1 VANLIEM
8 IRSVI
13 TPDVVRHSSSLTG
26 ESDAA
31 TRNAID
37 VAIPSVLAGTLELGS
52 TQAGA
57 GRLQQMISDGGY
69 GAETVSGFEHMLADE
84 TARSSLER
92 SGGHLLSSLF
102 GSDEHAVTQAVA
114 QTSSVG
120 EKSAARLLRLI
131 APLVMGVLGKQISS
145 LRLDANGIMN
155 MLVGERGAIV
165 SALPPGVARAIG
177 VGEVREVREE
187 TRPREHEA
195 ARTIKVARRSRFR
208 PALIG
213 SVAVLTL
220 LFFLTRN
227 RDRGR
232 DEVRVTVPP
241 AAEIEQPSLPAPPPP
256 TMSAPT
262 AEFSE
267 LDTYLTGPTDQP
279 ARVLV
284 LERVTFDTHSSRLK
298 EDAKATLHEL
308 AKILKAH
315 PETKVRI
322 EGHTADEGGPSAN
335 RRMSLDRANS
345 VKAELVSAGADGSQI
360 ETKGLGAETT
370 SAPNRRMVVVVVK

>member
-1 VANLIEM
+1 MANLIEM

-69 GAETVSGFEHMLADE
+69 GPETVGGFEHMLADE

-120 EKSAARLLRLI
+120 EKSAGHLLRLI

-155 MLVGERGAIV
+155 MLVGERGVII

-177 VGEVREVREE
+177 VGEVREE

-241 AAEIEQPSLPAPPPP
+241 AAEIERPSMPAPPPP

-284 LERVTFDTHSSRLK
+284 LERVTFDTHSSRIK

-322 EGHTADEGGPSAN
+322 EGHTSDEGGPSAN

-360 ETKGLGAETT
+360 ETKGLGAEST